1 MESPET
7 DAVAYTNTGAGA
19 IISQLKSRIQSVRCI
34 YNSQETFLLSR
45 LENNYQSF
53 LKAQKT
59 WETAQQNCQ
68 CKLNLLQGRRDQ
80 EVYRLEMKVLRYRI
94 LNQYGKQTWIRAYE
108 LAKKHED
115 SPEDLEVSD
124 LGDPDSDPPGTPD
137 LEKGQDLEEIERQ
150 IAKDLLD
157 NKLGIWFSQEME
169 EWEDVIYSRSPKTI
183 EIIFKEEKPVNER
196 NPLDMV

>member
-7 DAVAYTNTGAGA
+7 DAVAYHTTDTGA

-34 YNSQETFLLSR
+34 YNSQEGFVLRR
-45 LENNYQSF
+45 LENAYQSF
-53 LKAQKT
+53 LKAQET

-68 CKLNLLQGRRDQ
+68 CRLNLLQGRRDQ
-80 EVYRLEMKVLRYRI
+80 EIYRLEMKILRYRI

-115 SPEDLEVSD
+115 SPEDLEVSE
-124 LGDPDSDPPGTPD
+124 D
-137 LEKGQDLEEIERQ
+137 LEKGPNLEKEDLEKGPDLEEIERQ

-169 EWEDVIYSRSPKTI
+169 EWEGVIYSRLPKTI
-183 EIIFKEEKPVNER
+183 EVIFKEEGPINVR